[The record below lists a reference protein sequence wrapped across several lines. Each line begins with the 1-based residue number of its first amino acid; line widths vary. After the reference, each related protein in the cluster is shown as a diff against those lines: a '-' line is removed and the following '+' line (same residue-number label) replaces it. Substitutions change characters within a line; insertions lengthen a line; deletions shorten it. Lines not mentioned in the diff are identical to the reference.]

1 MPIVE
6 SDLIHRYSG
15 SGEVGNPDA
24 SLGGAINLVD
34 PDGVIVS
41 DTDNNDMDDITS
53 TEAAA
58 GIVIYRGFFYR
69 NEITSDVLTWM
80 APVFWIESQ
89 TSSGDTDIA
98 IAIAAEAKN
107 LAIEVIPNEETA
119 PGAGVS
125 FTQPAN
131 KVAGIAIDDLDQNDF
146 RGHWLRYNVVAGS
159 GSTVDQY
166 TIKAEGDT
174 LP

>member
-6 SDLIHRYSG
+6 SDLIHRLSG
-15 SGEVGNPDA
+15 GLTNTVPDA
-24 SLGGAINLVD
+24 ALGGDMSTD
-34 PDGVIVS
+34 PGGVIVS
-41 DTDNNDMDDITS
+41 GNDNNDMDDITS

-58 GIVIYRGFFYR
+58 GIVIYRGFFYS
-69 NEITSDVLTWM
+69 NEIISDVLTWTN
-80 APVFWIESQ
+80 PVFWIESQ

-107 LAIEVIPNEETA
+107 LAIEVIANEETA
-119 PGAGVS
+119 PGGGVS
-125 FTQPAN
+125 FTAPAT
-131 KVAGIAIDDLDQNDF
+131 KASGISIGDLDQNDF
-146 RGHWLRYNVVAGS
+146 RGHWFKYDLIAGANSVVDS
-159 GSTVDQY
+159 Y